1 MASPNAENNGDK
13 DATPVRVHSLSKS
26 FGQQKVLKAI
36 DLEVGAGQTLSVLG
50 RSGTGK
56 SVLLKLIIGLDKPD
70 SGSIFVHGEEVTKLS
85 TKGLNEVRKKVGFL
99 FQQAALYDSM
109 TVEENVAFPL
119 RRHTQMSDGE
129 RKERV
134 RALLASVG
142 MDRDTQK
149 MPSEISGGMQKRVGL
164 ARALA
169 LDPEILLF
177 DEPTAGLDPITASEI
192 DDLIVKLQK
201 ERHITSV
208 VVTHDIHGARTVSDR
223 LALMRDGQILIQG
236 TFDDL
241 QKSRDP
247 FVVQFLKGC

>member
-1 MASPNAENNGDK
+1 
-13 DATPVRVHSLSKS
+13 VQSLSKS

-56 SVLLKLIIGLDKPD
+56 SVLLKLIIGLEKPD
-70 SGSIFVHGEEVTKLS
+70 SGSIFVHGEEVTKLPM
-85 TKGLNEVRKKVGFL
+85 KELNEVRKKVGFL

-119 RRHTQMSDGE
+119 RRHAHFSDVE
-129 RKERV
+129 RKDRV
-134 RALLASVG
+134 RDLLASVG

-208 VVTHDIHGARTVSDR
+208 VVTHDIRGARTVSDR
-223 LALMRDGQILIQG
+223 LALMREGEILIHG

-247 FVVQFLKGC
+247 FVVQFLRGS